1 MNQRDAR
8 RIANYCASQLIRVAQ
23 GQGFGVEQELI
34 DSLGLSEA
42 DVQRIEN
49 EIDNIRMEIL
59 NRIGGGRKGRAIEG
73 QAQGKVQD
81 PPDQGPWPG
90 DVTGKKYVV
99 CPGWITTRLDG
110 GRRFIDF
117 ETLADLYRV
126 DPSEC
131 VEVPPDMQ
139 DQAEPPQLKN
149 LIWLHPQDDGQR
161 YADMREE
168 LARGEDA
175 FKLD

>member
-8 RIANYCASQLIRVAQ
+8 RIANYCAAQLIMVALE
-23 GQGFGVEQELI
+23 QGFGVEQDLI
-34 DSLGLSEA
+34 DNLGLSEA
-42 DVQRIEN
+42 DVQRIDN
-49 EIDNIRMEIL
+49 EIYNVRAGLL
-59 NRIGGGRKGRAIEG
+59 NRIGMGRKGVTTGG
-73 QAQGKVQD
+73 QAQGGAQNPPGQD
-81 PPDQGPWPG
+81 PWPG
-90 DVTGKKYVV
+90 DVKGKKYAV
-99 CPGWITTRLDG
+99 CPGWITARLGG
-110 GRRFIDF
+110 GRRFVDF

-126 DPSEC
+126 NPSEC

-139 DQAEPPQLKN
+139 DQAEPPQLKDF
-149 LIWLHPQDDGQR
+149 IWLHPQADGQR